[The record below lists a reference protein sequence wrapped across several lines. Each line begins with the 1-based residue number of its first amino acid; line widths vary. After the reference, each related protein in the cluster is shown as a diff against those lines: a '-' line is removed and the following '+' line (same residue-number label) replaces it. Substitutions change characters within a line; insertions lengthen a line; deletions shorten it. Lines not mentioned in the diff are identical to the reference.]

1 MARIPI
7 RRPLLLQ
14 QNGNM
19 HLQKPPIADDA
30 TSLFQGGDLVFIG
43 PGLAGVPA
51 AGRLGLVPT
60 TTAVPA
66 ESQVVWG
73 ISPDGSKTAT
83 QVPPEAFFGENH
95 YCFSVEDAI
104 IEMNI
109 TNAAGGVG
117 DATVNN
123 GAVGPQL
130 SAVTL
135 GAFYG
140 IRTNAVNYVGVQMV
154 DVSNTT
160 NTLVQVV
167 GIAPNQT
174 TVDYNGRVLVKI
186 PRAKLQG

>member
-14 QNGNM
+14 QSGNM
-19 HLQKPPIADDA
+19 HVQKPPISDGANA
-30 TSLFQGGDLVFIG
+30 FVQGDLVQ
-43 PGLAGVPA
+43 LSA
-51 AGRLGLVPT
+51 AGTLQLVPT
-60 TTAVPA
+60 TTATA
-66 ESQVVWG
+66 LTKLVWG
-73 ISPDGSKTAT
+73 QTPDNSKVAAD
-83 QVPPEAFFGENH
+83 VPPVAFFGENH

-123 GAVGPQL
+123 GAAGPQL

-135 GAFYG
+135 GASYG
-140 IRTNAVNYVGVQMV
+140 ILTTAATYVGVQMV
-154 DVSNTT
+154 DVSNVT

-167 GIAPNQT
+167 ALGPNQT
-174 TVDYNGRVLVKI
+174 VADYNGRVLVKI
-186 PRAKLQG
+186 PRAQLQG